1 MPCRCQRA
9 QQGAP
14 RLTVAR
20 ARQAAAGQEP
30 GAQPSQGS
38 GAAGLAAPGRL
49 AAMPKPS
56 AASLAA
62 AAALAVQHAALD
74 QLVSGDGV
82 SASQGLC

>member
-1 MPCRCQRA
+1 L
-9 QQGAP
+9 
-14 RLTVAR
+14 RLTAVW
-20 ARQAAAGQEP
+20 ARQVAAGQEP

-62 AAALAVQHAALD
+62 AAALAAQHAALD

-82 SASQGLC
+82 PCEPGFVLDRV